1 MSVKLTTEK
10 QLLMAVKDIEVL
22 TAKNKKLDKKIK
34 EQKLL
39 ITYYINLVNIK
50 KL

>member
-1 MSVKLTTEK
+1 
-10 QLLMAVKDIEVL
+10 MAVKDIEVL
-22 TAKNKKLDKKIK
+22 TAKNKKIK

-50 KL
+50 KI